1 MQSTIN
7 LIYRDFSC
15 QAFDTLEFP
24 RGADAPQETSFHNL
38 DTKSVKSARSTVRIR
53 VNGTLEH
60 SEHLVSLRLP
70 LSSILTI
77 FRLVLGRCEAESRF
91 RQFLSTV

>member
-1 MQSTIN
+1 MESTIN
-7 LIYRDFSC
+7 LTLIYRDFSC

-70 LSSILTI
+70 FSFII
-77 FRLVLGRCEAESRF
+77 RF
-91 RQFLSTV
+91 LDAFWHNPEQNIDSTNF